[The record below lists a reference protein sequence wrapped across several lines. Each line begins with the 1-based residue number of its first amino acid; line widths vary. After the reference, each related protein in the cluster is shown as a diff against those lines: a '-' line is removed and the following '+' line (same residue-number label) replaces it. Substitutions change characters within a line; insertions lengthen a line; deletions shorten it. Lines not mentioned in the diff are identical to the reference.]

1 IGEVQS
7 YCELNDLDDIIED
20 ITDDS
25 SVSLGVEVI
34 TIPMT
39 IDVFLNKLHP
49 LLKMIDYFGGGT
61 TDRTG
66 LHINIS
72 HTSFRTNDIEK
83 INLLKMVALLDP
95 DFFQNRT
102 HSAIER
108 DIKKKTNKWEERNHM
123 VSALTRVLDTQIEE
137 LLEVG
142 SIYGFG
148 EELLKYIEKL
158 LIREFKFRSINFS
171 HAFLGTLPDESRI
184 EFRFPGGIDYQ
195 KRSEEIK
202 SDVLFFCYCILIA
215 MDENVGK
222 REYYNGILRMLN
234 RASERSGNHKN
245 FLTAVKEYKSRHTV
259 AEKSEKRFRD

>member
-1 IGEVQS
+1 DIKNSLSRSALIQSDVDTIMDELRSEPSFEDSLEKFIDAKIDDGEYSFDIDAAIGEVQS

-39 IDVFLNKLHP
+39 IDVFLNKLNP

-108 DIKKKTNKWEERNHM
+108 DSKKKTKKWEERNQM
-123 VSALTRVLDTQIEE
+123 VSAVTRVLDAQIEK

-142 SIYGFG
+142 LIYGFG

-158 LIREFKFRSINFS
+158 LIRE
-171 HAFLGTLPDESRI
+171 
-184 EFRFPGGIDYQ
+184 
-195 KRSEEIK
+195 
-202 SDVLFFCYCILIA
+202 
-215 MDENVGK
+215 
-222 REYYNGILRMLN
+222 
-234 RASERSGNHKN
+234 
-245 FLTAVKEYKSRHTV
+245 
-259 AEKSEKRFRD
+259 